1 MKDPFKYLD
10 EEEKE
15 LMESVERG
23 EWKRTDNFEEEKKKA
38 ESAAKAT
45 FMKTEKMNIRMSK
58 RDIDRLKIRA
68 LEEGI
73 SYQTLVSSII
83 HKYLDGRLSESVR
96 TDYRA

>member
-15 LMESVERG
+15 LIESVERG

-45 FMKTEKMNIRMSK
+45 VAETERMNIFISK

-73 SYQTLVSSII
+73 PYQTLVSNII
-83 HKYLDGRLSESVR
+83 HKYLEGIF
-96 TDYRA
+96 

>member
-15 LMESVERG
+15 LMESVERD
-23 EWKRTDNFEEEKKKA
+23 EWKQTDNFEEEKKKA

-45 FMKTEKMNIRMSK
+45 FAEIEDINIRISK

-73 SYQTLVSSII
+73 PYQTLVSGII
-83 HKYLDGRLSESVR
+83 HKYLDGRLSESLR
-96 TDYRA
+96 TA

>member
-1 MKDPFKYLD
+1 MGDSFKYLD

-23 EWKRTDNFEEEKKKA
+23 EWKRTDNFEDEKKKA
-38 ESAAKAT
+38 ESAAKST
-45 FMKTEKMNIRMSK
+45 FAETEGMNIRISK

-73 SYQTLVSSII
+73 PYQTLVSGII
-83 HKYLDGRLSESVR
+83 HKYLDGRLSEPLWK
-96 TDYRA
+96 D